1 MKSIVEYTKEEAEAM
16 TKKWHELRDKASSVP
31 RTEWFDNYTRTSSVP
46 RTEWFDNYTRARG
59 YAHYKFSG
67 DITDKLVEALGH
79 EPSPDE
85 IIMLVDDGFSHF
97 GASCS
102 INGRHFSGRVNID

>member
-1 MKSIVEYTKEEAEAM
+1 MKAITEYTNEEAEAM
-16 TKKWHELRDKASSVP
+16 SKKWHELRDKTKVIP
-31 RTEWFDNYTRTSSVP
+31 RAELFDNYSKTS
-46 RTEWFDNYTRARG
+46 G

-85 IIMLVDDGFSHF
+85 IIMLVDNGFSHF
-97 GASCS
+97 GASYS

>member
-1 MKSIVEYTKEEAEAM
+1 MKAIIDYTKEEAEAM
-16 TKKWHELRDKASSVP
+16 SKKWNEIWDKTKVIPRAEL
-31 RTEWFDNYTRTSSVP
+31 FDNYSRTS
-46 RTEWFDNYTRARG
+46 G

-67 DITDKLVEALGH
+67 DITDKLVEVLGH

-85 IIMLVDDGFSHF
+85 IIMLVDRGFSHF

>member
-1 MKSIVEYTKEEAEAM
+1 MKAITEYTNEEAEAI
-16 TKKWHELRDKASSVP
+16 TKKWHELRDKTSSVP
-31 RTEWFDNYTRTSSVP
+31 RKEWFDNYTRTS
-46 RTEWFDNYTRARG
+46 G

-67 DITDKLVEALGH
+67 DITDKLVEVLGH

-85 IIMLVDDGFSHF
+85 IIMLVDSGFSHF

>member
-1 MKSIVEYTKEEAEAM
+1 MKAIVDYTNEEAEAM
-16 TKKWHELRDKASSVP
+16 SKKWNELRDKTKVITRA
-31 RTEWFDNYTRTSSVP
+31 ELFDNYSITS
-46 RTEWFDNYTRARG
+46 G

-67 DITDKLVEALGH
+67 DITDKLVEVLGH

-85 IIMLVDDGFSHF
+85 IIMLVDSGFSHF

>member
-1 MKSIVEYTKEEAEAM
+1 MKAIVEYTNEEAEAM
-16 TKKWHELRDKASSVP
+16 TKKWHELRDKTKVIP
-31 RTEWFDNYTRTSSVP
+31 RAELFDNYTRTS
-46 RTEWFDNYTRARG
+46 G

-79 EPSPDE
+79 EPSADE
-85 IIMLVDDGFSHF
+85 IIMLVDSGFSHF

-102 INGRHFSGRVNID
+102 INGRHFSGSVSID

>member
-1 MKSIVEYTKEEAEAM
+1 MKAIVEYTKEEAETM
-16 TKKWHELRDKASSVP
+16 SKKWKELRDKTKDIP
-31 RTEWFDNYTRTSSVP
+31 RTELFSDYKRTS
-46 RTEWFDNYTRARG
+46 G

-102 INGRHFSGRVNID
+102 VNSRHFSGRVCID

>member
-1 MKSIVEYTKEEAEAM
+1 MKAIVEYTKEEAEAM
-16 TKKWHELRDKASSVP
+16 SKKWNELQDKTKDIPKA
-31 RTEWFDNYTRTSSVP
+31 ELFDNYSRTS
-46 RTEWFDNYTRARG
+46 G

-67 DITDKLVEALGH
+67 DITDKLIEVLGH

-85 IIMLVDDGFSHF
+85 IIMLVDSGFSHF

-102 INGRHFSGRVNID
+102 IHGRHFGGRVNID

>member
-1 MKSIVEYTKEEAEAM
+1 MKAIVEYTKEEAEAM
-16 TKKWHELRDKASSVP
+16 TKKWHELRDKTNSVP
-31 RTEWFDNYTRTSSVP
+31 RKEWFDNYTRTS
-46 RTEWFDNYTRARG
+46 G

-67 DITDKLVEALGH
+67 DITDKLVEVLGH

-85 IIMLVDDGFSHF
+85 IIMLVDSGFSHF

>member
-1 MKSIVEYTKEEAEAM
+1 MKMKAIVEYTKEEAEAM
-16 TKKWHELRDKASSVP
+16 SKKWNELRDKTKDIP
-31 RTEWFDNYTRTSSVP
+31 KTELFDNYSRTS
-46 RTEWFDNYTRARG
+46 G

-67 DITDKLVEALGH
+67 DITDKLVEVLGH

-85 IIMLVDDGFSHF
+85 IIMLVDSGFSHF

-102 INGRHFSGRVNID
+102 INGRHFGGRVNID

>member
-1 MKSIVEYTKEEAEAM
+1 MKAIVDYTNEEAEAM
-16 TKKWHELRDKASSVP
+16 SKKWNELRDKTKVIP
-31 RTEWFDNYTRTSSVP
+31 RAELFDNYSITS
-46 RTEWFDNYTRARG
+46 G

-85 IIMLVDDGFSHF
+85 IIMLVDGGFSHF
-97 GASCS
+97 GASCT
-102 INGRHFSGRVNID
+102 INGKHFGGRVNID

>member
-1 MKSIVEYTKEEAEAM
+1 MKAITAYTKEEAEVM
-16 TKKWHELRDKASSVP
+16 SKKWNELRDKTSSVP
-31 RTEWFDNYTRTSSVP
+31 RKEWFGNYTRTS
-46 RTEWFDNYTRARG
+46 G

-85 IIMLVDDGFSHF
+85 IIMLVDSGFSHF

>member
-1 MKSIVEYTKEEAEAM
+1 MKAIVDYTKEEAEAM
-16 TKKWHELRDKASSVP
+16 SKKWNELRDKTKVIPSA
-31 RTEWFDNYTRTSSVP
+31 ELFDNYSITS
-46 RTEWFDNYTRARG
+46 G

-85 IIMLVDDGFSHF
+85 IIMLVDSGFSHF

>member
-1 MKSIVEYTKEEAEAM
+1 MKAIVEYTNEEAEAM
-16 TKKWHELRDKASSVP
+16 TKKWHELRDKTKSIP
-31 RTEWFDNYTRTSSVP
+31 RNELFDNYTRTS
-46 RTEWFDNYTRARG
+46 G

-85 IIMLVDDGFSHF
+85 IIMLVDSGFSHF

>member
-1 MKSIVEYTKEEAEAM
+1 MKAIVEYTNEEAEAM
-16 TKKWHELRDKASSVP
+16 TMKWHELRDKTKGIPSN
-31 RTEWFDNYTRTSSVP
+31 ELFDNYTRTS
-46 RTEWFDNYTRARG
+46 G

-85 IIMLVDDGFSHF
+85 IIMLVDSGFSHF

-102 INGRHFSGRVNID
+102 INDRHFSGRVNID

>member
-1 MKSIVEYTKEEAEAM
+1 MKAITECTDKEIDEM
-16 TKKWHELRDKASSVP
+16 SMKWHELRGKTNNIPSN
-31 RTEWFDNYTRTSSVP
+31 ELFDNYTQTS
-46 RTEWFDNYTRARG
+46 G

-85 IIMLVDDGFSHF
+85 IIMLVDGGFSHF
-97 GASCS
+97 GASCT
-102 INGRHFSGRVNID
+102 INGRHFGGRVNID

>member
-1 MKSIVEYTKEEAEAM
+1 MKAIVEYTKEEAEVM
-16 TKKWHELRDKASSVP
+16 SKKWKELQDKTKDIP
-31 RTEWFDNYTRTSSVP
+31 RAELFS
-46 RTEWFDNYTRARG
+46 NYTRASG
-59 YAHYKFSG
+59 YAHYNFSG

-85 IIMLVDDGFSHF
+85 IIMLVDSGFSHF

-102 INGRHFSGRVNID
+102 VNNRHFSGRVCTD

>member
-1 MKSIVEYTKEEAEAM
+1 MKAIVEYTKEEAEAM
-16 TKKWHELRDKASSVP
+16 TKKWHELRGKTNGMARS
-31 RTEWFDNYTRTSSVP
+31 ELFDNYTRTS
-46 RTEWFDNYTRARG
+46 G
-59 YAHYKFSG
+59 YAHYTFSG
-67 DITDKLVEALGH
+67 DITNKLVEVLGH

-102 INGRHFSGRVNID
+102 ISGRHFSGRVNID

>member
-1 MKSIVEYTKEEAEAM
+1 MKAIVEYTNEEAEAM
-16 TKKWHELRDKASSVP
+16 SKKWNELRDKTKVIP
-31 RTEWFDNYTRTSSVP
+31 RAEL
-46 RTEWFDNYTRARG
+46 FDNYTRASG

-67 DITDKLVEALGH
+67 DITDKLIEVLGH

-85 IIMLVDDGFSHF
+85 IIMLVDNGFSHF

>member
-1 MKSIVEYTKEEAEAM
+1 MKAIVEYTNEEAEAM
-16 TKKWHELRDKASSVP
+16 SKKWNELRDKTSSIP
-31 RTEWFDNYTRTSSVP
+31 RKEWFDNYSRTS
-46 RTEWFDNYTRARG
+46 G

-67 DITDKLVEALGH
+67 DITDKLVEVLGH

-85 IIMLVDDGFSHF
+85 IIMLVDNGFSHF

>member
-1 MKSIVEYTKEEAEAM
+1 MKAIVEYTKEEAEAM
-16 TKKWHELRDKASSVP
+16 SKKWNELRDKTKGTPKA
-31 RTEWFDNYTRTSSVP
+31 ELFDNYS
-46 RTEWFDNYTRARG
+46 RASG

-67 DITDKLVEALGH
+67 DITDKLVEVLGH

-85 IIMLVDDGFSHF
+85 IIMLVDSGFSHF

>member
-1 MKSIVEYTKEEAEAM
+1 MKAIIDYTKEEAEVM
-16 TKKWHELRDKASSVP
+16 SKKWKELRDKTKDIP
-31 RTEWFDNYTRTSSVP
+31 RAELFSNYTQTS
-46 RTEWFDNYTRARG
+46 G

-85 IIMLVDDGFSHF
+85 IIMLVDRGFSHF
-97 GASCS
+97 GARCS
-102 INGRHFSGRVNID
+102 VNNRHFSGRVCTD

>member
-1 MKSIVEYTKEEAEAM
+1 MKAITEYTNEEAEAM
-16 TKKWHELRDKASSVP
+16 AKEWHELHDKTSSVP
-31 RTEWFDNYTRTSSVP
+31 RKEWFDNYTRTS
-46 RTEWFDNYTRARG
+46 G

-85 IIMLVDDGFSHF
+85 IIMLVDSGFSHF

>member
-1 MKSIVEYTKEEAEAM
+1 MKAIVEYTKEEAEIM
-16 TKKWHELRDKASSVP
+16 LKKWKELQDKTKDIPIAELLS
-31 RTEWFDNYTRTSSVP
+31 NYSRTS
-46 RTEWFDNYTRARG
+46 G
-59 YAHYKFSG
+59 YAHYTFSG
-67 DITDKLVEALGH
+67 YITDKLVEVLGH

>member
-1 MKSIVEYTKEEAEAM
+1 MKAITEYTNEEAEAM
-16 TKKWHELRDKASSVP
+16 SKKWHELRDKTKVIP
-31 RTEWFDNYTRTSSVP
+31 RAELFDNYSKTS
-46 RTEWFDNYTRARG
+46 G

-85 IIMLVDDGFSHF
+85 IIMLVDNGFSHF

>member
-1 MKSIVEYTKEEAEAM
+1 MKAIVEYTKEEAEA
-16 TKKWHELRDKASSVP
+16 TSKGIPKSEL
-31 RTEWFDNYTRTSSVP
+31 FDNYSRTS
-46 RTEWFDNYTRARG
+46 G

-67 DITDKLVEALGH
+67 DITDKLVEVLGH

-85 IIMLVDDGFSHF
+85 IIMLVDSGFSHF

-102 INGRHFSGRVNID
+102 INSRHFSGRVNID